1 MPAFLKNKWL
11 WIGLVLIAVIVVGFS
26 FMQNAGKAK
35 KAEVEKAAATRV
47 ESPYAA
53 IANGKVDVEGGIIQI
68 AARRGGVVRE
78 VLVQEGDRVVA
89 GQILARQEDDEPRL
103 ALQSANAD
111 VAQAESQIRLIQVEI
126 RTAQREHDRLQRLVA
141 SNFVAASRM
150 DQARDAIATAQ
161 ARLAAQQA
169 SVQTARARRDQ
180 AAYNVELTVIR
191 APQSGRIVRRYAN
204 PGAGASTLN
213 VSNMFDL
220 EPDAP
225 RIARAEIVESDIP
238 NISAGQAVEITPE
251 GDPSKVYV
259 GTVLRRA
266 AVFGP
271 RKLASD
277 DPLQRSEGPVGWVV
291 ALDGPST
298 PPNTLTRRLYC
309 ADGVS
314 DRRRPPAPLPTD
326 LTGRLT
332 GSCSAR
338 RACRSA
344 WPRRVCPRRTSW
356 CSGRSSPRRGC
367 PAAGPSCAP
376 PCSATRCRR

>member
-11 WIGLVLIAVIVVGFS
+11 WIGVALIVVVLIGFN
-26 FMQNAGKAK
+26 FMQSSAKAK
-35 KAEVEKAAATRV
+35 KAEDEKAAANKV

-53 IANGKVDVEGGIIQI
+53 IANGKVDVEGGIIQV
-68 AARRGGVVRE
+68 AARRGGVVRQ
-78 VLVQEGDRVVA
+78 VLVQEGDRVVT

-111 VAQAESQIRLIQVEI
+111 VNQAESQLRLIQVDI
-126 RTAQREHDRLQRLVA
+126 RTAQREHDRLQQLVA
-141 SNFVAASRM
+141 TNFVAAQRM
-150 DQARDAIATAQ
+150 DQARDSIAQAQ
-161 ARLAAQQA
+161 ARLGSAQAA
-169 SVQTARARRDQ
+169 VQTARARRDQ

-238 NISAGQAVEITPE
+238 NITPGQAVEITPE

-259 GTVLRRA
+259 GAVLRRA
-266 AVFGP
+266 AVFGA

-277 DPLQRSEGPVGWVV
+277 DPSQRSDERVV
-291 ALDGPST
+291 EVV
-298 PPNTLTRRLYC
+298 
-309 ADGVS
+309 VS
-314 DRRRPPAPLPTD
+314 AGDAPLLIGQRVLVKFMKPGQTA
-326 LTGRLT
+326 GA
-332 GSCSAR
+332 AR
-338 RACRSA
+338 AATAGVPAERAMQA
-344 WPRRVCPRRTSW
+344 
-356 CSGRSSPRRGC
+356 
-367 PAAGPSCAP
+367 PATAG
-376 PCSATRCRR
+376 